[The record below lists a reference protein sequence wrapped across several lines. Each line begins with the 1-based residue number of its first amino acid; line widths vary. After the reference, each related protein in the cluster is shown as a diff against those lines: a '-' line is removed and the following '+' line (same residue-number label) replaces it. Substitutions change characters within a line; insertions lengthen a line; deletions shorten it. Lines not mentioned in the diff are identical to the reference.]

1 MMVTIR
7 PLTSTDIPATL
18 RVWQDTVGR
27 TQDVDTPEQLA
38 LMLDRNPGVC
48 QVAEYQG
55 HIIGLTVAGHDGRR
69 GTLHYVGVALAYRRN
84 GIGRKLVEVS
94 FDVLR
99 QQGQNRV
106 HVQFKE
112 SNATALRFWKSL
124 GMRER
129 NDLVV
134 ISLQL

>member
-1 MMVTIR
+1 MVTIR
-7 PLTSTDIPATL
+7 PLTTTDISAAL
-18 RVWQDTVGR
+18 RVWQETVGR
-27 TQDVDTPEQLA
+27 TQDVDTPDQLA
-38 LMLDRNPGVC
+38 RFLERNPGVC

-55 HIIGLTVAGHDGRR
+55 HVIGLGVAGHDGRR

-84 GIGRKLVEVS
+84 GIGRKLVECS
-94 FDVLR
+94 IEALR
-99 QQGQNRV
+99 QQGQTRL

-112 SNATALRFWKSL
+112 SNATALRFWKAL
-124 GMRER
+124 GVRER